1 MKLDHDVVRNLL
13 LKIESEADET
23 GLSTNAQKQI
33 AIDLEISES
42 LLGYT
47 INRVNE
53 ANLIT
58 GKALFSSNSFY
69 SFSPIQ
75 LTFKGHEYLDNI
87 RAPKVWK
94 QSKSVAE
101 KIGSVSLNVMS
112 NIASDIILKTL
123 NLK

>member
-23 GLSTNAQKQI
+23 GLSTNAQKQL

-58 GKALFSSNSFY
+58 GKALFASNSFY

-101 KIGSVSLNVMS
+101 KIGSVSLNIMS

>member
-23 GLSTNAQKQI
+23 GLSTNAQKQL

-58 GKALFSSNSFY
+58 GKALFASNSFY

>member
-58 GKALFSSNSFY
+58 GKALFASNSFY